1 MKETGD
7 RLWMYPNGM
16 GADGRPLFEPQSAED
31 LAKLASGRTR
41 EAKHTHAASLQEL
54 QWRHRSSA
62 EAHYGVKH
70 GIRPEQLEQTGWGV
84 ILPAT
89 RADTPEAAVQREI
102 LEALQPL
109 LDWRREQATRNHEA
123 YFQIFQG
130 TRGYRPGE
138 TKQNYLA
145 RLGTGPGPADPE
157 KGVPYY
163 LLIVASPQ
171 VIPYHVQ
178 YQLDVQYAV
187 GRIHFDDVEDYAGYA
202 RSVVAA
208 ERGGL
213 RLAREV
219 AFLGVAN
226 PDDPATQLSRKLMV
240 GPLADLIERS
250 KAGES
255 WTVQR
260 YLDGDATRQTL
271 ERILGGG
278 ATPALLYTGS
288 HGMGF
293 PLDDKRQRRQQGA
306 LLCQDWPGPRAW
318 NQPIP
323 EDFYFSAD
331 HLRSD
336 ANLLGMIAFN
346 FACFGG
352 GTPQHDEFSK
362 QAFAERTA
370 IAPEAFISGLHKKML
385 GLPGGG
391 ALACIGHVER
401 AWGSSFLWDTGK
413 RRAPEPQLAV
423 FESALTALL
432 EGMPVGAA
440 MDYFNQRYAE
450 LSSDLTSY
458 LEAQEFSDGPDP
470 YVLADAWTSHND
482 ARGYA
487 ITGDPAVR
495 LQVGSAADTRARD
508 AVDVRSFGSGG
519 AAPVQRGAPDPPRA
533 ARAHAVAARV
543 ERNGVSA
550 MDTAYYTLTIA
561 IHRVA
566 ESYHVELSH
575 SDPGSQAQVAPVR
588 GAASFD
594 RSALLACEAIH
605 EQYGK
610 LLAEQLFADDA
621 VKQRFVQ
628 VETAAQASG
637 SFLRILVSIDPSAQ
651 ELQGL
656 RWELLRHPASGA
668 LLSTSEQVLLSR
680 FMVSHD
686 WRPVKL
692 RARTE
697 LTALIAVSAPAPG
710 KLQRME
716 LAPVDFEGEV
726 ARIRQAL
733 AGVEVRT
740 LGGPGSP
747 CTLERLVDELR
758 RGVDLLYLVSHGTFG
773 RSTGT
778 PALVLQDDAG
788 EARMVNGE
796 QLALR
801 VGELSRGPRLVVLA
815 SCQSAGD
822 GGQIAPA
829 QRTTAQASLAGRLA
843 DAGVPGVIAMQG
855 SISMATVETL
865 MPALFT
871 ELLRDGQID
880 RALAVARS
888 KVRDR
893 DDAWMPAL
901 YTRLLGGPL
910 WYTPGFRGDQ
920 GTEVWRRLLQPVAHG
935 KVVPIIGP
943 RLLETAHGGSHETA
957 LRLATHNQYPL
968 AEHEWDDLPRVTQYL
983 RVKESRYNVVQAYQ
997 DQLLHNV
1004 LEQHRDWLP
1013 AEEIPPANPKPKLG
1027 KLLGLVGDHLRNSP
1041 TDPHRILA
1049 ELRASV
1055 YVTTNF
1061 DPLLERALKANDRMP
1076 QQLVTRW
1083 RCQAN
1088 PVSADEMTVAEPTE
1102 QAPLVYHAFGA
1113 FGPSSHDGL
1122 VLTEDDYFDYLL
1134 KTAEDKLIPDEVQSA
1149 LVDNSLLFLGFRLTD
1164 WHFRVLFR
1172 LMMSLPG
1179 RDRLKNYCH
1188 VAVQLDPDLQTMAD
1202 AERAK
1207 VYLADYFGKEPNI
1220 EIFWGSSEE
1229 FLTALRDEL
1238 ARAGD
1243 LSGKTDATQES
1254 DDEWD
1259 V

>member
-1 MKETGD
+1 
-7 RLWMYPNGM
+7 
-16 GADGRPLFEPQSAED
+16 
-31 LAKLASGRTR
+31 
-41 EAKHTHAASLQEL
+41 
-54 QWRHRSSA
+54 
-62 EAHYGVKH
+62 
-70 GIRPEQLEQTGWGV
+70 
-84 ILPAT
+84 
-89 RADTPEAAVQREI
+89 
-102 LEALQPL
+102 
-109 LDWRREQATRNHEA
+109 
-123 YFQIFQG
+123 
-130 TRGYRPGE
+130 
-138 TKQNYLA
+138 
-145 RLGTGPGPADPE
+145 
-157 KGVPYY
+157 
-163 LLIVASPQ
+163 
-171 VIPYHVQ
+171 
-178 YQLDVQYAV
+178 
-187 GRIHFDDVEDYAGYA
+187 
-202 RSVVAA
+202 
-208 ERGGL
+208 
-213 RLAREV
+213 
-219 AFLGVAN
+219 
-226 PDDPATQLSRKLMV
+226 
-240 GPLADLIERS
+240 
-250 KAGES
+250 
-255 WTVQR
+255 
-260 YLDGDATRQTL
+260 
-271 ERILGGG
+271 
-278 ATPALLYTGS
+278 
-288 HGMGF
+288 
-293 PLDDKRQRRQQGA
+293 
-306 LLCQDWPGPRAW
+306 
-318 NQPIP
+318 
-323 EDFYFSAD
+323 
-331 HLRSD
+331 
-336 ANLLGMIAFN
+336 
-346 FACFGG
+346 
-352 GTPQHDEFSK
+352 
-362 QAFAERTA
+362 
-370 IAPEAFISGLHKKML
+370 
-385 GLPGGG
+385 
-391 ALACIGHVER
+391 
-401 AWGSSFLWDTGK
+401 
-413 RRAPEPQLAV
+413 
-423 FESALTALL
+423 
-432 EGMPVGAA
+432 
-440 MDYFNQRYAE
+440 
-450 LSSDLTSY
+450 
-458 LEAQEFSDGPDP
+458 
-470 YVLADAWTSHND
+470 
-482 ARGYA
+482 
-487 ITGDPAVR
+487 
-495 LQVGSAADTRARD
+495 
-508 AVDVRSFGSGG
+508 
-519 AAPVQRGAPDPPRA
+519 
-533 ARAHAVAARV
+533 
-543 ERNGVSA
+543 

-594 RSALLACEAIH
+594 RSALLACEATY

-610 LLAEQLFADDA
+610 VLAAQLFGDDA

-656 RWELLRHPASGA
+656 RWELLRHPGSGA
-668 LLSTSEQVLLSR
+668 ALSTSEQVLLSR

-697 LTALIAVSAPAPG
+697 LTALIAISAPAPG
-710 KLQRME
+710 TLQRLE
-716 LAPVDFEGEV
+716 LAPVDYEGEV
-726 ARIRQAL
+726 ARIRKVL
-733 AGVEVRT
+733 DGVEVRT

-747 CTLERLVDELR
+747 LTLERLLDELR
-758 RGVDLLYLVSHGTFG
+758 RGVDLLYLVSHGMFG

-778 PALVLQDDAG
+778 PALVLQGDAG
-788 EARMVNGE
+788 EAKVVKGDE
-796 QLALR
+796 LALR
-801 VGELSRGPRLVVLA
+801 IGELQRGPRLVVLA

-843 DAGVPGVIAMQG
+843 DVGVPGVIAMQG
-855 SISMATVETL
+855 FISMTTVETL
-865 MPALFT
+865 MPAFFT

-901 YTRLLGGPL
+901 YTRLLGGQL
-910 WYTPGFRGDQ
+910 WYTPGFRGGK
-920 GTEVWRRLLQPVAHG
+920 GTEVWRRLLKPVAHG

-943 RLLETAHGGSHETA
+943 RLLETAHGDSHETA
-957 LRLATHNQYPL
+957 LRLASHHHYPL
-968 AEHEWDDLPRVTQYL
+968 AEHEWDDLPRVTQYM

-997 DQLLHNV
+997 DQLLHNL

-1013 AEEIPPANPKPKLG
+1013 PEEIPPANPKPKLG
-1027 KLLGLVGDHLRNSP
+1027 KLLGLVGDHLRKRT

-1061 DPLLERALKANDRMP
+1061 DPLLEWALKANKREP

-1088 PVSADEMTVAEPTE
+1088 PVSAGEVTVDPPTDN
-1102 QAPLVYHAFGA
+1102 APLVYHAFGA
-1113 FGPSSHDGL
+1113 FGSSHEHEGL
-1122 VLTEDDYFDYLL
+1122 VLTEDDYFDYLI

-1202 AERAK
+1202 AEQAK
-1207 VYLADYFGKEPNI
+1207 VYLANYFGKEPNI

-1243 LSGKTDATQES
+1243 LNGNAGATQES